1 MPQVINYVASM
12 FPSLPKSA
20 ITDALGKAGG
30 NVDYALDALLMA
42 KVIPGRIMPSR
53 ALVEQASWQG
63 RTPAQDSPMPLI
75 NGSESLVSRTAFQ
88 QPCITQARLLKH
100 MQVGPLLLL
109 RLSFGVCLLLFVV
122 RFR

>member
-30 NVDYALDALLMA
+30 NVHHAADALLMA

-53 ALVEQASWQG
+53 ALVEQ
-63 RTPAQDSPMPLI
+63 
-75 NGSESLVSRTAFQ
+75 GSESPS
-88 QPCITQARLLKH
+88 
-100 MQVGPLLLL
+100 
-109 RLSFGVCLLLFVV
+109 
-122 RFR
+122 